1 MQTITLPRATALPED
16 GCTVCHSLWSHGA
29 GRSAQQELTAL
40 AEALPASR
48 GRHALRGSCQ
58 ERHHALRGDLPAH
71 GKGRHLRMD
80 PVVSGTRQALGLQGV
95 LHRGVHAPDARGLL
109 GRPAPGLEQRDHL
122 ALSAHDPLLHD
133 GPGGQPGLHVAG
145 CPRRVQQGLWEQ
157 LGEGASRPEPRP
169 WVGRGGGSGR
179 LRAAERIREH
189 PGVRV
194 ALRVGAVSYSPSGC
208 RHCGHGGAEGRART
222 ATGGRR
228 YCAAQR
234 ILERPSVGVAL
245 RVRVVHYS
253 TGGGGSQRAAER
265 ILEHPSV
272 RVALR
277 ASVVQRSLRGGESHG
292 AAESIL
298 EYPGV
303 RIALRVGAV
312 CYYDPLGCRQCGRG
326 GGEGRAR
333 TARGGKSAGTHS
345 QGQGESLADQS
356 ALRRHAQGKWVQ
368 KG

>member
-222 ATGGRR
+222 ATGGTCSCGRR
-228 YCAAQR
+228 AEEH
-234 ILERPSVGVAL
+234 ILEGPGARVSAIRCSAARCSPRGCRL
-245 RVRVVHYS
+245 R
-253 TGGGGSQRAAER
+253 TAER
-265 ILEHPSV
+265 FLQHPRV
-272 RVALR
+272 CVALR
-277 ASVVQRSLRGGESHG
+277 AS
-292 AAESIL
+292 A
-298 EYPGV
+298 V
-303 RIALRVGAV
+303 RCSPR
-312 CYYDPLGCRQCGRG
+312 GCRQRGRRR
-326 GGEGRAR
+326 GEGVAR
-333 TARGGKSAGTHS
+333 TAAGGEAAG
-345 QGQGESLADQS
+345 
-356 ALRRHAQGKWVQ
+356 
-368 KG
+368 

>member
-145 CPRRVQQGLWEQ
+145 CPWRVQCRLWDRLRELASGL
-157 LGEGASRPEPRP
+157 EPRLE
-169 WVGRGGGSGR
+169 VGAPPASGGR
-179 LRAAERIREH
+179 LRAAEH
-189 PGVRV
+189 
-194 ALRVGAVSYSPSGC
+194 
-208 RHCGHGGAEGRART
+208 
-222 ATGGRR
+222 
-228 YCAAQR
+228 
-234 ILERPSVGVAL
+234 ILEQHGVC
-245 RVRVVHYS
+245 
-253 TGGGGSQRAAER
+253 
-265 ILEHPSV
+265 
-272 RVALR
+272 VALR
-277 ASVVQRSLRGGESHG
+277 AS
-292 AAESIL
+292 AARHSS
-298 EYPGV
+298 
-303 RIALRVGAV
+303 R
-312 CYYDPLGCRQCGRG
+312 GCRQCGHRR
-326 GGEGRAR
+326 GEGVAR
-333 TARGGKSAGTHS
+333 TAAGGEAAG
-345 QGQGESLADQS
+345 
-356 ALRRHAQGKWVQ
+356 
-368 KG
+368 